1 MSQLENVYKKKFLE
15 KRFELTALY
24 DCRSLWLYPY
34 IAESLCLW
42 NYQGGE
48 ILHGVFSLLT
58 KNRQSIVL
66 ELKIIYI
73 GKGDLISESFSIYD
87 QISQKK
93 MPKTIL
99 STYIKMLRI
108 VIWHLFWKIWP
119 KVKNSLRLS
128 HLFKNNLVQL
138 CTRSKLKEVY
148 SGVYVT

>member
-1 MSQLENVYKKKFLE
+1 MFFE
-15 KRFELTALY
+15 KRFELTAALY
-24 DCRSLWLYPY
+24 DCLSLWLYPY

-42 NYQGGE
+42 NYQGGK
-48 ILHGVFSLLT
+48 ILHAVFSLLT

-73 GKGDLISESFSIYD
+73 GKGGLISESFSFRIKSPKKRCPKLSWALSIYV
-87 QISQKK
+87 
-93 MPKTIL
+93 
-99 STYIKMLRI
+99 KMLKI
-108 VIWHLFWKIWP
+108 IIWHLFWKIWA
-119 KVKNSLRLS
+119 KVKHSLRLS